1 MKDCCKSTRSTRR
14 CKRKSDGTVFDLP
27 RKFTRK
33 RCLKG
38 VRGFSMRS
46 SCAPYKGCGGGGN
59 KSKKSKGIATIDMNG
74 IKGTVKFETD
84 QHGRT
89 RVNYHILHLSDGY
102 HGFHIHRCGDM
113 SRGCSSA
120 CEHFNPDDN
129 KHGGPY
135 SAERHAG
142 DLGNIQSHAGV
153 AKGNI
158 TVKNLSC
165 DPCSKYSVIGRM
177 VVVHADKDDLGR
189 GGDVESTKTGNAGE
203 RVACAV
209 IGIY

>member
-1 MKDCCKSTRSTRR
+1 MAELGLIIIFYILAMAIMDFTYTDVVTCQEVVRPHVNTSIPTIIN
-14 CKRKSDGTVFDLP
+14 TVVHTLQNDTP
-27 RKFTRK
+27 E
-33 RCLKG
+33 
-38 VRGFSMRS
+38 
-46 SCAPYKGCGGGGN
+46 
-59 KSKKSKGIATIDMNG
+59 IW
-74 IKGTVKFETD
+74 
-84 QHGRT
+84 
-89 RVNYHILHLSDGY
+89 
-102 HGFHIHRCGDM
+102 
-113 SRGCSSA
+113 
-120 CEHFNPDDN
+120 
-129 KHGGPY
+129 
-135 SAERHAG
+135 
-142 DLGNIQSHAGV
+142 GNIQSHAGV